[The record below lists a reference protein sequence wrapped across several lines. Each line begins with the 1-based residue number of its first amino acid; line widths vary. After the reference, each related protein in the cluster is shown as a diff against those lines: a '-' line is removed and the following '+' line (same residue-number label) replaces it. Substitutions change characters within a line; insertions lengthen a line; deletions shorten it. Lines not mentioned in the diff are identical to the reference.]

1 MIQLER
7 LQLGDIVRYTG
18 MGRKDVLCRI
28 TQVHIGTTLWRG
40 EVSAS
45 AEMVGAEDVE
55 LSGSACNFSPE
66 LITNDFLRANG
77 FLRED
82 ALLFDEAV
90 GDTDWWVKVYPCDG
104 APIRIGYDPKN
115 CHFRAGNCA
124 NGNCWMSVGVHSV
137 DEFQRCLRFCLRY
150 DKNLEVVVE

>member
-18 MGRKDVLCRI
+18 MGEKDMLCKI
-28 TQVHIGTTLWRG
+28 NNIFIGSLWKG
-40 EVSAS
+40 EISAR
-45 AEMVGAEDVE
+45 AESLDGNNTYY
-55 LSGSACNFSPE
+55 GYACNFFPE
-66 LITNDFLRANG
+66 PITNGFLRANG

-90 GDTDWWVKVYPCDG
+90 GDTDWWVNVYPCDG

-124 NGNCWMSVGVHSV
+124 NGNCWMSVGVHSI

-150 DKNLEVVVE
+150 DKNFEVVVE

>member
-1 MIQLER
+1 MIRPER
-7 LQLGDIVRYTG
+7 LQLGDIVRYT
-18 MGRKDVLCRI
+18 RESEKSVLCKI
-28 TQVHIGTTLWRG
+28 NELFIGSLWKDAISLR
-40 EVSAS
+40 
-45 AEMVGAEDVE
+45 AESFDGKDYFY
-55 LSGSACNFSPE
+55 GHACDFTPE
-66 LITNDFLRANG
+66 PITNDFLRANG

-104 APIRIGYDPKN
+104 PPIRIGYDLKN

-124 NGNCWMSVGVHSV
+124 NDNCWMSVGVHSI

-150 DKNLEVVVE
+150 DKNFEVAAE